1 MSLYAVEE
9 AVAGPF
15 CAIGV
20 KMGSLLSV
28 LDRAILQCEGQATA
42 PLCHYTASDLRTEL
56 KKYDPLLEGDM
67 QDGNMVL
74 LHVL

>member
-1 MSLYAVEE
+1 M
-9 AVAGPF
+9 AGPF

-42 PLCHYTASDLRTEL
+42 PLCHYTALDFRIAL
-56 KKYDPLLEGDM
+56 KKVDRLVERDM
-67 QDGNMVL
+67 QDGDLVL
-74 LHVL
+74 LHLLGTL